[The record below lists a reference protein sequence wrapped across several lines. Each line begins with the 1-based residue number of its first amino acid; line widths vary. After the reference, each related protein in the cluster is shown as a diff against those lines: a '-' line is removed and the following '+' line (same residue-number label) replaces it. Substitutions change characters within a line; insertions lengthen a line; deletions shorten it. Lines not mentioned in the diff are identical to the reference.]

1 MSDLTNKLSIE
12 DLFSIHHERLQ
23 LKWIAGK
30 RGAKN
35 TIVRENIITEKTSAV
50 KKKATASKKNKQ
62 DENIPL
68 DLSLI
73 GHLNLIHPQQIQIIG
88 SMEIKYLEE
97 LNGKNSTNDLV
108 DSGVLTQLETG
119 EIYLTIT

>member
-1 MSDLTNKLSIE
+1 M
-12 DLFSIHHERLQ
+12 Q
-23 LKWIAGK
+23 LEWIAGN

-35 TIVRENIITEKTSAV
+35 TIVRENIITAKTSNTKKREPTS
-50 KKKATASKKNKQ
+50 KKKKEN
-62 DENIPL
+62 ENIPS

-97 LNGKNSTNDLV
+97 LRDISMQDAIKQIF
-108 DSGVLTQLETG
+108 SGQTVCIIISDNCNVPE
-119 EIYLTIT
+119 